1 MLVLSR
7 RESQSIMI
15 GKDIVITVI
24 SIRGDQVRIGIEAPR
39 SVTVHRQEVA
49 LAIEAANREA
59 AAPVDFDPTSLPA
72 GLPAGLPKGLP
83 PAPDR
88 PLAPRKPP
96 VPARKPPAAEG
107 GGGPIRSASAP
118 PVRRSDRAPGSG
130 GDPPD
135 PG

>member
-59 AAPVDFDPTSLPA
+59 ASPVDFDPASLPG
-72 GLPAGLPKGLP
+72 GLPGGLPGVPAGLPKMP
-83 PAPDR
+83 
-88 PLAPRKPP
+88 PP
-96 VPARKPPAAEG
+96 V
-107 GGGPIRSASAP
+107 RSASAP
-118 PVRRSDRAPGSG
+118 PARRRDPASG
-130 GDPPD
+130 EPAGGVPPD

>member
-72 GLPAGLPKGLP
+72 GLPAGLPGLPKGLP
-83 PAPDR
+83 PAPGK
-88 PLAPRKPP
+88 PSVPRKPP
-96 VPARKPPAAEG
+96 VSSKG
-107 GGGPIRSASAP
+107 SGPIRSASAP
-118 PVRRSDRAPGSG
+118 PVRRGDRAAGSG

>member
-59 AAPVDFDPTSLPA
+59 AAPVDFDPA
-72 GLPAGLPKGLP
+72 ALPAGLPKGLP
-83 PAPDR
+83 PAP
-88 PLAPRKPP
+88 RKPATP
-96 VPARKPPAAEG
+96 KGGAPTPRTPPAPKPA
-107 GGGPIRSASAP
+107 GPVRSASAP
-118 PVRRSDRAPGSG
+118 PVRRTDRASGSG
-130 GDPPD
+130 ADPPD